1 MDHGTLALLLIFG
14 TPLVAVAGGILIK
27 VLKILKGMS
36 LRQGKQFSVEET
48 KLIQEMY
55 QGLSRMEERVE
66 ALETLLLDRERR
78 EDGK

>member
-36 LRQGKQFSVEET
+36 PRQGKQFSVEET